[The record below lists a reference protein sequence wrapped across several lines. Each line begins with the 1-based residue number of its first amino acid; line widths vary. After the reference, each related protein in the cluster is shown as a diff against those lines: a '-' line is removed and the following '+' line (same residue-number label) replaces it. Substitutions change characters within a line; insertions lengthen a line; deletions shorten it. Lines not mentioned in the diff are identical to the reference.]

1 MPVAHTY
8 DVVIIGAGITGAAA
22 AYFAASRGLRVAV
35 VERGS
40 IASGTSS
47 RCEGNLLVSDKE
59 VGPELELA
67 LYSQDVW
74 RTDLAEH
81 ADVWEYEAK
90 GGIMV
95 APDEATMTQLRALAD
110 HQRAMGITVEDLSD
124 SAALR
129 EREPYLNPAMVGGAY
144 YPQDS
149 QVQPLL
155 ATHHLLR
162 LAREL
167 GVRVMTHTPV
177 VAIERSGERVT
188 GVRTPHGA
196 ISADVV
202 LNCAGPWSGEVARL
216 AGEASVPVMPRKGFV
231 LVSQPVPVT
240 INHKVY
246 SASYVG
252 DVASGDA
259 DLQVSPVVEGTP
271 SGTILLGSSRERVGF
286 DEGFSAEAVARI
298 ARAGIN
304 LFPALAD
311 LALLRT
317 YSGFRPF
324 CPDHLPVIGADS
336 RVPGLWHASG
346 QEGAGIGLSVGIA
359 KLLAQALCGGATDLD
374 LAPFRPE
381 RFDEEMQHA

>member
-1 MPVAHTY
+1 MAHTY

-22 AYFAASRGLRVAV
+22 AYFAASRGLRVV
-35 VERGS
+35 VIDRGS

-47 RCEGNLLVSDKE
+47 RCEGNLLVSDKDL
-59 VGPELELA
+59 GPELELA
-67 LYSQDVW
+67 LYAQGVW

-95 APDEATMTQLRALAD
+95 APDDQTMTQLRALSD
-110 HQRAMGITVEDLSD
+110 HQRAMGITVEELPD
-124 SAALR
+124 SAALS
-129 EREPYLNPAMVGGAY
+129 ELEPYLNPAMVGGAF

-162 LAREL
+162 LARGL
-167 GVRVMTHTPV
+167 GARVMTHTPV
-177 VAIERSGERVT
+177 VGIERSGARVA
-188 GVRTPHGA
+188 GVRTPDST

-202 LNCAGPWSGEVARL
+202 LNCAGPWSGEVAQL
-216 AGEASVPVMPRKGFV
+216 AGDAIVPVMPRKGFV

-240 INHKVY
+240 IHHKVY

-286 DEGFSAEAVARI
+286 DESFSSEGVARI
-298 ARAGIN
+298 ARAGIE

-324 CPDHLPVIGADS
+324 CPDHLPVIGPDA
-336 RVPGLWHASG
+336 RTPGLWHASG

-359 KLLAQALCGGATDLD
+359 KLLAQALCGEQTDLD

-381 RFDEEMQHA
+381 RFDEESAHV

>member
-1 MPVAHTY
+1 MTRSF
-8 DVVIIGAGITGAAA
+8 DVVVVGAGIMGAAA
-22 AYFAASRGLRVAV
+22 AAFAAAAGFSVAV
-35 VERGS
+35 VDRGG

-47 RCEGNLLVSDKE
+47 RCEGNILVSDKE
-59 VGPELELA
+59 LGPELALS

-74 RTDLAEH
+74 RRDLAEH
-81 ADVWEYEAK
+81 SAAWEYEAK

-95 APDEATMTQLRALAD
+95 APDEATMAQLRALAD
-110 HQRAMGITVEDLSD
+110 HQRQQGIEVEDLPD
-124 SAALR
+124 APALR
-129 EREPYLNPAMVGGAY
+129 AHEPYLNPGLVGGAF
-144 YPQDS
+144 YPQDA

-162 LAREL
+162 LARDRGAEL
-167 GVRVMTHTPV
+167 ILRAPV
-177 VAIERSGERVT
+177 TGLLRDGERVV
-188 GVRTPHGA
+188 GVETERDRIAAG
-196 ISADVV
+196 VV
-202 LNCAGPWSGEVARL
+202 INCAGPWSGDVARL
-216 AGEASVPVMPRKGFV
+216 AGVDLPVLPRRGFV
-231 LVSQPVPVT
+231 LVTQPVPITVR
-240 INHKVY
+240 HKVY

-286 DEGFSAEAVARI
+286 DTSFSAEAVARI
-298 ARAGIN
+298 ARAGID

-324 CPDHLPVIGADS
+324 CPDHLPVIGPDPRA
-336 RVPGLWHASG
+336 PGLWHAAG

-359 KLLAQALCGGATDLD
+359 KLLAQALAGDATDLD

-381 RFDEEMQHA
+381 RFDEEVAA

>member
-1 MPVAHTY
+1 MAHTY
-8 DVVIIGAGITGAAA
+8 DVVIIGAGITGAAS
-22 AYFAASRGLRVAV
+22 AYFAASRGLRVLV
-35 VERGS
+35 IDRGS

-47 RCEGNLLVSDKE
+47 RCEGNLLVSDKDL
-59 VGPELELA
+59 GPELELA
-67 LYSQDVW
+67 LYAQDVW

-95 APDEATMTQLRALAD
+95 APDEATMTQLRALSD
-110 HQRAMGITVEDLSD
+110 HQRAMGITVEELPD

-129 EREPYLNPAMVGGAY
+129 EFEPYLNPAMVGGAF

-162 LAREL
+162 LAR
-167 GVRVMTHTPV
+167 GFGARVMTHTPV
-177 VAIERSGERVT
+177 VGIERSGARVT
-188 GVRTPHGA
+188 GVRTPDRR

-202 LNCAGPWSGEVARL
+202 LNCAGPWSGEVAQL
-216 AGEASVPVMPRKGFV
+216 AGDASVPVMPRKGFV

-240 INHKVY
+240 IHHKVY

-286 DEGFSAEAVARI
+286 DESFSSEAVARI
-298 ARAGIN
+298 ARAGIE

-324 CPDHLPVIGADS
+324 CPDHLPVIGPDA
-336 RVPGLWHASG
+336 RTPGLWHASG

-359 KLLAQALCGGATDLD
+359 KVLAQALCGEKTDLD

-381 RFDEEMQHA
+381 RFDEEVVNA